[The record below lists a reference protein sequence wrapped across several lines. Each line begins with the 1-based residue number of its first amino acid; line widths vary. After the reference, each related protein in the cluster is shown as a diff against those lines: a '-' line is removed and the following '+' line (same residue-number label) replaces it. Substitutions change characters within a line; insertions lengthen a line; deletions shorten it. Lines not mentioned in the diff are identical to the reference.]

1 MYERLTKRD
10 KYGHAYTNETIY
22 DRGMTSE
29 DGVHYEKHYFENGT
43 SAYDGKPIDRLCEIE
58 DKICEG
64 KMVELPCGV
73 GTSVWFVTCVCDEI
87 GKEKYDALEGEVIS
101 FSMQKYELWVYCH
114 YKCGL
119 TYWHTIDGFK
129 ADVFLA
135 PEEANKKL
143 KELEN
148 EQR

>member
-1 MYERLTKRD
+1 MYERLTKW
-10 KYGHAYTNETIY
+10 EV
-22 DRGMTSE
+22 
-29 DGVHYEKHYFENGT
+29 DGCASVNGC
-43 SAYDGKPIDRLCEIE
+43 SPIDKDMANAINRLCEIE

-64 KMVELPCGV
+64 KFVELPCAV

-129 ADVFLA
+129 ADVFLT

-148 EQR
+148 EN